1 MRSQALHE
9 LVLSASARWGK
20 RPALRH
26 VYGGKVREVAYADLP
41 RLTYLFA
48 QALAVRGVVAGDRV
62 ILCAD
67 NCPEWVI
74 ACLAAFRLGITV
86 VPVDSR
92 CRQADI
98 ELFAEKVKPSLYIL
112 GRMQFGMLRDSL
124 DDSRVALL
132 DEFLA
137 PLAEI
142 AERPNL
148 VLKSIS
154 PDTAALIVF
163 TSGTSGVSKGVVLSH
178 GNVAANVGAITERF
192 RVDNTDRLL
201 SILPLSHMF
210 EFTAGLI
217 GPLIKGG
224 CMVYSRLRGPEHLK
238 ELLQV
243 ERINVLIGVPA
254 IYQNI
259 LKGIELKVSKLSES
273 QQSQLNIARKLVSTQ
288 LSTSLNNVVMQK
300 IHHEVGG
307 TIKFWAA
314 GGAPVPAEVVRDLA
328 SFGIP
333 VLAGYGLTEASPI
346 IAANTHNANRPGSVG
361 LPLRN
366 VEVRICP
373 LDGSV
378 GTMPVGEDGQI
389 IARARSVMKG
399 YYGDDAA
406 TAEVVRNG
414 WLYTGDV
421 GHLDKDGYLYVTGR
435 IKSTIV
441 TGGGYNIHPEE
452 LERALEQSALIKES
466 CVFGVGTAGG
476 EQAHAIIVPA
486 ADCAD
491 RANDKEFFRA
501 EIARC
506 FADLAEYKRL
516 SGFEVY
522 QGELPRTRTNKI
534 QRAKAAEVYE
544 QLRAD
549 ASTIAAVEA
558 PKFDDDGIIV
568 RDILIS
574 IMEQAA
580 PAHRDP
586 NVIGL
591 RSSLSGDLAID
602 SFARLELAVRLEEE
616 FSIAVP
622 EEALNDVQTVEE
634 LITLLK
640 SRRNRGADDAHEI
653 LNSESA
659 NFDKLMAT
667 YSSFAPPGS
676 AQAKRL
682 AESVEPW
689 PFGRP
694 IVPDLHIRENA
705 LVMMARRS
713 MVASMKIVLS
723 AVNQFECKGA
733 EKLNLVP
740 PYILVANHSSHV
752 DTAAL
757 VACFPPEMLRRVHPV
772 AASDTFFNNKI
783 SAEISSNLLNAV
795 SFDRYGDFEQ
805 SMKECLE
812 FLARG
817 EILVMFPEGTRSL
830 TGRPGR
836 FRSGVSQLAITA
848 GCPVIPAYIDG
859 AANVLPK
866 KARMLKTG
874 KLRVLFGDPLMPPPT
889 TADLQQIQEFT
900 RKLEEAVL
908 NLSDS

>member
-9 LVLSASARWGK
+9 LVLSASAKWGT

-26 VYGGKVREVAYADLP
+26 VYGGKVRQLSYEDLP

-48 QALAVRGVVAGDRV
+48 QALAIRGVKAGDRI

-74 ACLAAFRLGITV
+74 ACLGAFRLGITV

-98 ELFAEKVKPSLYIL
+98 ELFAEKVKPTLYIL
-112 GRMQFGMLRDSL
+112 GRMQFGLLRESL
-124 DDSRVALL
+124 DESRIILL

-137 PLAEI
+137 LI
-142 AERPNL
+142 AESNERPPI
-148 VLKSIS
+148 VFRAVS
-154 PDTAALIVF
+154 PDTPALIVF
-163 TSGTSGVSKGVVLSH
+163 TSGTSGVSKGVVLTH
-178 GNVAANVGAITERF
+178 ANVAANVSAITERF
-192 RVDNTDRLL
+192 RVDDTDRLL

-217 GPLIKGG
+217 GPLIKGA

-259 LKGIELKVSKLSES
+259 LKGIELKVSQLPQGQQAPLS
-273 QQSQLNIARKLVSTQ
+273 LARKLVSAQ
-288 LSTSLNNVVMQK
+288 VSTWLNNLVMQK

-314 GGAPVPAEVVRDLA
+314 GGAPVPADVVRDLA

-366 VEVRICP
+366 VEVRIRP
-373 LDGSV
+373 LDGSAEDV
-378 GTMPVGEDGQI
+378 PTGQDGEI
-389 IARARSVMKG
+389 IARAASVMKG
-399 YYGDDAA
+399 YYDDDAA
-406 TAEVVRNG
+406 TAEVVRDG

-421 GHLDKDGYLYVTGR
+421 GHLDRDGYLYITGR

-452 LERALEQSALIKES
+452 LERALEQSPLMKEA

-486 ADCAD
+486 ADYAD

-516 SGFEVY
+516 SGFEIY

-534 QRAKAAEVYE
+534 QRGKAAQVYGA
-544 QLRAD
+544 LRAD
-549 ASTIAAVEA
+549 ASALASVEV
-558 PKFDDDGIIV
+558 PKFDEDGIVV
-568 RDILIS
+568 RDILLS
-574 IMEQAA
+574 TMDAA
-580 PAHRDP
+580 TTA
-586 NVIGL
+586 NVNPDLIGL

-602 SFARLELAVRLEEE
+602 SFARLELAVRLEEK
-616 FSIAVP
+616 FSVEIP
-622 EEALNDVQTVEE
+622 EEALNDVQTVDE

-640 SRRNRGADDAHEI
+640 SRRNRGADGARDS

-667 YSSFAPPGS
+667 YSSFAPLGS

-682 AESVEPW
+682 ADSVEPW
-689 PFGRP
+689 PHGRP
-694 IVPDLHIRENA
+694 ILPDLKIRENP
-705 LVMMARRS
+705 LVITARRS
-713 MVASMKIVLS
+713 MVAGMKIVLS
-723 AVNQFECKGA
+723 AHNQFESSG
-733 EKLNLVP
+733 EEQLNLAP
-740 PYILVANHSSHV
+740 PYILVANHASHV

-757 VACFPPEMLRRVHPV
+757 VACFPPELLRRVHPV
-772 AASDTFFNNKI
+772 AASDTFFRNKL

-795 SFDRYGDFEQ
+795 SFDRFGNFDQ
-805 SMKECLE
+805 SMKECLDILE
-812 FLARG
+812 RG
-817 EILVMFPEGTRSL
+817 EILVMFPEGTRSMS
-830 TGRPGR
+830 GKPGR

-848 GCPVIPAYIDG
+848 GCPVIPAYIEGSGDI
-859 AANVLPK
+859 LPK
-866 KARMLKTG
+866 KARMLKSG
-874 KLRVLFGDPLMPPPT
+874 KLRVLFGDPILPPPKS
-889 TADLQQIQEFT
+889 ADLQKIQEFT

-908 NLSDS
+908 GLSGG